1 VAISPQSS
9 DDFLR
14 ELAVRQDI
22 LAAARPGVAHAG
34 MSLAYIEPLTTVG
47 APAEDGGGLPALWQL
62 LRGRRT
68 LILCVA
74 LLGAAAGFGLS
85 MILTPVYEARSTLEF
100 QSTRSSDP
108 VSGMQSDAG
117 GLTPESY
124 LQTQV
129 RVLKSR
135 TLQKRVESAL
145 DSRFATKDQ
154 PVGLFTRVRQ
164 LVGLRVAAAGLHSTP
179 VIPKLPPVETQVKL
193 VENSRIV
200 EITCD
205 SPNPRFAA
213 AYADA
218 LAQNYIDYN
227 IEAVWQSAQST
238 SDWLTRQLQGLRTRL
253 EDSEN
258 RLQAYTQDSGLIYTG
273 NAESVD
279 DDRLKQ
285 IEKALSDAQA
295 DRINKQSAYEI
306 ATTTPPE
313 SLPQVLDNGRLS
325 DYQSKLADLRR
336 QYAEQ
341 SAIYTPAHYKVRE
354 LQAQITDLENT
365 MRRERTNIVGRI
377 QSDFEAAQKRERM
390 LQSAYSAQL
399 ARVSD
404 QSRKA
409 IQYGMMKREVDTNR
423 QVYEQLLQKAKQV
436 GIGAAMEPNNVRV
449 VDTAELPRR
458 PTRPDPLRYCALGL
472 ASGLTLAIGF
482 VVCGEFINRSVRAP
496 GESAF
501 HLRVP
506 ELGVIPSRASV
517 ADQVLL
523 PTILPGRADSA
534 VKSKLELVT
543 WQDRPSPLA
552 EAYRNALA
560 SILTA
565 HGKGRPKV
573 ILITSAGHAEGKST
587 TVSNL
592 GIALAEINQRVLLID
607 ADLRKPRLHDV
618 FNLPNTWGLTD
629 LLREKSSLADCPLE
643 ALARRT
649 EVDNLFVLPSGPGT
663 VSITS
668 LLYSG
673 RMAALVDRV
682 RRDFDIT
689 IIDTPP
695 MSYLSDA
702 RVLGQLADAAILV
715 IRAARTTRDEA
726 RNAKERLVDDGIR
739 VLGTILNAWEPKSKS
754 RYGYHYY
761 GYGYTPRSHS

>member
-1 VAISPQSS
+1 
-9 DDFLR
+9 
-14 ELAVRQDI
+14 
-22 LAAARPGVAHAG
+22 
-34 MSLAYIEPLTTVG
+34 MSLAYIEPLTTG
-47 APAEDGGGLPALWQL
+47 GGPADDGGGLPALWQL
-62 LRGRRT
+62 LRGHRM
-68 LILCVA
+68 LITCLA
-74 LLGAAAGFGLS
+74 LVGAAAGLGLS
-85 MILTPVYEARSTLEF
+85 MLLTPVYEAKSTLEF

-108 VSGMQSDAG
+108 VSGMMADSG

-135 TLQKRVESAL
+135 TLQKRVEAAL
-145 DSRFATKDQ
+145 GARFATADQ
-154 PVGLFTRVRQ
+154 ASDPLGRVRQ
-164 LVGLRVAAAGLHSTP
+164 LFGMHVAAAGLRTN
-179 VIPKLPPVETQVKL
+179 VVAPKLPPVETQVKL

-213 AYADA
+213 AFADT
-218 LAQNYIDYN
+218 LAQNYIDFN
-227 IEAVWQSAQST
+227 IEAMWQSAQTT

-258 RLQAYTQDSGLIYTG
+258 RLQNYTQDAGLIFTG

-279 DDRLKQ
+279 DDRLKA
-285 IEKALSDAQA
+285 IEKALSDAQS

-306 ATTTPPE
+306 ASTTPAE

-365 MRRERTNIVGRI
+365 MRRERSNIVGRI
-377 QSDFEAAQKRERM
+377 QSDYEGAQKRERM
-390 LQSAYSAQL
+390 LQAAYSTQL

-436 GIGAAMEPNNVRV
+436 GIGAALEPNNVRI

-458 PTRPDPLRYCALGL
+458 PTRPDPIRYTLLGL
-472 ASGLTLAIGF
+472 ASGLALAVGF
-482 VVCGEFINRSVRAP
+482 VVSGEFINRSVRAP
-496 GESAF
+496 GESPF

-506 ELGVIPSRASV
+506 ELGVIPSRAAIS
-517 ADQVLL
+517 DQVLL
-523 PTILPGRADSA
+523 PSILPGRADPA

-543 WQDRPSPLA
+543 WQDRPSLLA

-573 ILITSAGHAEGKST
+573 ILITSAGHGEGKST

-629 LLREKSSLADCPLE
+629 LLREKSSLSDCPLE
-643 ALARRT
+643 ALARRS

-663 VSITS
+663 VSITN

-726 RNAKERLVDDGIR
+726 RAAKQRLVDDGIR
-739 VLGTILNAWEPKSKS
+739 VLGTILNAWEPKNKV
-754 RYGYHYY
+754 RYGYNY
-761 GYGYTPRSHS
+761 GYGYPTRPHP